1 MGFNKDGAQ
10 AKAGTPDG
18 SRDHTNSFQLEGTDN
33 DVLKSHGI
41 TGITKGTDENGNEF

>member
-1 MGFNKDGAQ
+1 MGFNKDGDQ
-10 AKAGTPDG
+10 SGSGTSGG
-18 SRDHTNSFQLEGTDN
+18 SEDHTNPFQLENTDN